1 MSRRVSLPGA
11 DELFRTTGGMAL
23 QPSTP
28 RRGAN
33 GEARVPAPAGDGD
46 GPAAAED
53 APPSVP
59 VQGGDGEGS
68 EHVAADAES
77 EAGDQPRSRSA
88 AAGAER
94 AAAARRQGA
103 AQEGSAAGAAAGAA
117 PRKRGRAAGR
127 RPSGR
132 ERHDEKI
139 TVYVSAEELMDLE
152 HARLVLRGEHGLA
165 VDRGRIVREAV
176 AVVLADL
183 EARGDA
189 SILVRRLRGR

>member
-1 MSRRVSLPGA
+1 MSLPAA
-11 DELFRTTGGMAL
+11 DELFRSTGGAAV
-23 QPSTP
+23 QPSSPSTSQE
-28 RRGAN
+28 N
-33 GEARVPAPAGDGD
+33 
-46 GPAAAED
+46 AAAEPQR
-53 APPSVP
+53 APSADQSGEPAGSGAP
-59 VQGGDGEGS
+59 GAPDEGAGEG
-68 EHVAADAES
+68 
-77 EAGDQPRSRSA
+77 R
-88 AAGAER
+88 
-94 AAAARRQGA
+94 ARREPRPGA
-103 AQEGSAAGAAAGAA
+103 PRERGGREERLPAQAKRDGSGRPTVPPAGGQPTAPGRGAPAA
-117 PRKRGRAAGR
+117 PQRKGRAAR

-183 EARGDA
+183 ESRGDA

>member
-1 MSRRVSLPGA
+1 EPRGKSARDRDGREGREPQVPSQPKRDGA
-11 DELFRTTGGMAL
+11 GRPTVPPAGQAGTPARGGAGA
-23 QPSTP
+23 TP
-28 RRGAN
+28 RKGRG
-33 GEARVPAPAGDGD
+33 V
-46 GPAAAED
+46 
-53 APPSVP
+53 
-59 VQGGDGEGS
+59 
-68 EHVAADAES
+68 
-77 EAGDQPRSRSA
+77 
-88 AAGAER
+88 
-94 AAAARRQGA
+94 
-103 AQEGSAAGAAAGAA
+103 
-117 PRKRGRAAGR
+117 GR

-183 EARGDA
+183 ESRGDA

>member
-1 MSRRVSLPGA
+1 M
-11 DELFRTTGGMAL
+11 
-23 QPSTP
+23 QPQ
-28 RRGAN
+28 RGRGRGAN
-33 GEARVPAPAGDGD
+33 
-46 GPAAAED
+46 
-53 APPSVP
+53 
-59 VQGGDGEGS
+59 
-68 EHVAADAES
+68 
-77 EAGDQPRSRSA
+77 
-88 AAGAER
+88 
-94 AAAARRQGA
+94 
-103 AQEGSAAGAAAGAA
+103 
-117 PRKRGRAAGR
+117 R

-183 EARGDA
+183 ESRGDA